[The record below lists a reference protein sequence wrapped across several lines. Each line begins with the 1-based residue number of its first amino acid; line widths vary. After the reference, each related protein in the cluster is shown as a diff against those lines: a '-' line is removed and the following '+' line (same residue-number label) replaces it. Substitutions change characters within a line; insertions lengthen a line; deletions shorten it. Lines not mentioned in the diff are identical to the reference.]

1 MMTHRENLIRAIQ
14 RDHPAWV
21 PYRYDGSLTM
31 PTPCVVAVARAGGL
45 DDWGVNWV
53 GTDTPEGSYPDG
65 QPVLTIAGMEDL
77 KLPDTDWEALT
88 LDLQT
93 QVAEKHQAD
102 TLVIAKSELILFER
116 ARLLLGLEAFSLAL
130 LWAPAKLH
138 WLFDRLADYQVQL
151 AHAVMRSGVA
161 GIRFTDDWGIQNS
174 LYIKPEHWRTFIK
187 PRLRRLY
194 RVVKDYGG
202 SVFQHT
208 CGHIE
213 EIVPDLIEIG
223 LDVLD
228 PCQPRSNDIFRWK
241 REYGDRLSF
250 MGGLDTQ
257 GYLSFGAPAE
267 VRTAIRE
274 VVSVM
279 SRGGGYI
286 AAPSHTITLPRA
298 NQQAM
303 IEAIGEVNAM
313 GEVERGATWSTS
325 R

>member
-1 MMTHRENLIRAIQ
+1 MTHRENLIRAIQ

-93 QVAEKHQAD
+93 QVAEKHKAD

-151 AHAVMRSGVA
+151 AHAVMR
-161 GIRFTDDWGIQNS
+161 
-174 LYIKPEHWRTFIK
+174 
-187 PRLRRLY
+187 
-194 RVVKDYGG
+194 
-202 SVFQHT
+202 
-208 CGHIE
+208 
-213 EIVPDLIEIG
+213 
-223 LDVLD
+223 
-228 PCQPRSNDIFRWK
+228 
-241 REYGDRLSF
+241 
-250 MGGLDTQ
+250 
-257 GYLSFGAPAE
+257 
-267 VRTAIRE
+267 
-274 VVSVM
+274 
-279 SRGGGYI
+279 
-286 AAPSHTITLPRA
+286 
-298 NQQAM
+298 
-303 IEAIGEVNAM
+303 
-313 GEVERGATWSTS
+313 
-325 R
+325 